1 MDDAITDIRKI
12 TQAIEAILFAAGH
25 PVTYEKLSEVLGL
38 PPREVRQLAEHMA
51 LSYNGEDT
59 DRGILLLCTDE
70 SCQLCTK
77 EEYAPYI
84 REALGIRRGGN
95 LSASSLEVLA
105 VIAYNQPVTRSYID
119 AVRGVDSAYAVSS
132 LLDRHLIEPCGRLDA
147 PGRPMLYATTPDFLR
162 VFGLTSLADL
172 PDGDALALASAT
184 KFDEVQRE
192 AAEAEAESAEET
204 ADGETIE
211 APAEPTAEP
220 QPEPAIDDELD
231 SLPDPEEELP
241 EGAIDFTAITDD

>member
-38 PPREVRQLAEHMA
+38 PAREVRQLAEHMA

-59 DRGILLLCTDE
+59 DRGILLLCTDQ

-119 AVRGVDSAYAVSS
+119 AVRGVDSAYAISS
-132 LLDRHLIEPCGRLDA
+132 LLDRHLIESCGRLDA

-192 AAEAEAESAEET
+192 AAEAEAEAAKEAS
-204 ADGETIE
+204 DGEAVE
-211 APAEPTAEP
+211 APAEQPAEP
-220 QPEPAIDDELD
+220 VCAPDDEPD
-231 SLPDPEEELP
+231 SPPDPEEELP
-241 EGAIDFTAITDD
+241 EGAIDFTAITND